1 MDRNVFESSLARATG
16 ESRRVLRRRGF
27 HLADPLDCSFEPEPS
42 LYPPMVFDWDQGLAS
57 PVSRIA

>member
-1 MDRNVFESSLARATG
+1 MERTVLEDLLARATG

-27 HLADPLDCSFEPEPS
+27 DLADPLDSSFDPEPS
-42 LYPPMVFDWDQGLAS
+42 LYPPQAFDWDQGLAR